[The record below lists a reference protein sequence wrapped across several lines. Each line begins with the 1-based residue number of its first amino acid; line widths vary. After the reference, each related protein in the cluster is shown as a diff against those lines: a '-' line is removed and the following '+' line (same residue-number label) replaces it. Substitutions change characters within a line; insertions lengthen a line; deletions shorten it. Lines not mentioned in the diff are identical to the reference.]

1 MGMSSLTLEDID
13 FERYLEET
21 EEIAQKVQQPSDF
34 FEKAYSRLTDNQ
46 NPTGDTLPWNKT
58 WDKFRFRDGE
68 LTIWAGVNGNGK
80 SLVMGQTALFFT
92 KPCVIA
98 SMEMLPEATLARMI
112 RQACGNANPT
122 RLYAERVVSR
132 LVGKIWIYNQVGN
145 VQQRALFGMV
155 RYCARELGVKH
166 VMVDSLVKCGL
177 GVDDYNS
184 QKTFVDQL
192 TSLAKDEGV
201 HIHLVVHMRKLA
213 NESEVPDKHS
223 IKGAGEI
230 TDLADNVIIVARR
243 TLNTDGAPD
252 DPTGFIRIAKH
263 RHGEYEGTWGF
274 WFHEE
279 SGQWVAAPD
288 RGCLPWP
295 SLSEQ
300 EAMSV

>member
-1 MGMSSLTLEDID
+1 MKGITLEDID

-21 EEIAQKVQQPSDF
+21 EAIAQKVQQATDF
-34 FEKAYSRLTDNQ
+34 FDAAFARLSENAS
-46 NPTGDTLPWNKT
+46 PTGDTLPWPKT

-80 SLVMGQTALFFT
+80 SLVMGQTALFFN

-112 RQACGNANPT
+112 RQACGNENPT
-122 RLYAERVVSR
+122 REYAER
-132 LVGKIWIYNQVGN
+132 LTKKFHGKLWLYNQVGN
-145 VQQRALFGMV
+145 VQQRALFGMI
-155 RYCARELGVKH
+155 RYCARELGIKH
-166 VMVDSLVKCGL
+166 VMIDSLVKCGL

-184 QKTFVDQL
+184 QKAFVDQL
-192 TSLAKDEGV
+192 TSLAKDESV

-213 NESEVPDKHS
+213 NEADLPDKHS

-243 TLNTDGAPD
+243 TINVDESSE

-263 RHGEYEGTWGF
+263 RHGDYEGTWGF
-274 WFHEE
+274 WFHEP
-279 SGQWVAAPD
+279 SQQWVSAPD

-295 SLSEQ
+295 SLHEQ
-300 EAMSV
+300 EMLSG

>member
-1 MGMSSLTLEDID
+1 MKGITLEDID

-21 EEIAQKVQQPSDF
+21 EAIAQKVQQATDF
-34 FEKAYSRLTDNQ
+34 FDAAFARLSENAS
-46 NPTGDTLPWNKT
+46 PTGDTLPWPKT

-80 SLVMGQTALFFT
+80 SLVMGQTALFFS

-112 RQACGNANPT
+112 RQACGNENPT
-122 RLYAERVVSR
+122 REYAERLTKKFHGR
-132 LVGKIWIYNQVGN
+132 LWLYNQVGN
-145 VQQRALFGMV
+145 VQQRALFGMI
-155 RYCARELGVKH
+155 RYCARELGIKH
-166 VMVDSLVKCGL
+166 VMIDSLVKCGL

-184 QKTFVDQL
+184 QKAFVDQL

-213 NESEVPDKHS
+213 NESDLPDKHS

-243 TLNTDGAPD
+243 TINVDESSE

-263 RHGEYEGTWGF
+263 RHGDYEGTWGF
-274 WFHEE
+274 WFHEQ
-279 SGQWVAAPD
+279 SQQWVSAPD

-295 SLSEQ
+295 SLHEQ
-300 EAMSV
+300 EMLSA

>member
-1 MGMSSLTLEDID
+1 MSLTLEDID

-21 EEIAQKVQQPSDF
+21 EQIAQKVQAPDDF
-34 FEKAYSRLTDNQ
+34 FEQAFSRLTEGQ
-46 NPTGDTLPWNKT
+46 NPTGDTLPWQKT

-80 SLVMGQTALFFT
+80 SLVMGQTALFFN

-112 RQACGNANPT
+112 RQACGMANPS
-122 RLYAERVVSR
+122 REWASKVVSELR
-132 LVGKIWIYNQVGN
+132 GKLWLYNQVGN
-145 VQQRALFGMV
+145 VQQRALFGMIK
-155 RYCARELGVKH
+155 YCARELGVKH

-184 QKTFVDQL
+184 QKNFVDQL

-213 NESEVPDKHS
+213 NESDVPDKNS

-230 TDLADNVIIVARR
+230 TDLADNVIIIARR
-243 TLNTDGAPD
+243 TIDNNPD
-252 DPTGFIRIAKH
+252 CTDPTGYIRVAKH
-263 RHGEYEGTWGF
+263 RHGDYEGTWGF
-274 WFHEE
+274 WFHDE
-279 SGQWVAAPD
+279 SQQWVANPTLGAQ
-288 RGCLPWP
+288 PWP
-295 SLSEQ
+295 SYTMRER
-300 EAMSV
+300 MTHG

>member
-1 MGMSSLTLEDID
+1 MKGITLEDID

-21 EEIAQKVQQPSDF
+21 EAIAQKVQQATDF
-34 FEKAYSRLTDNQ
+34 FDAAFARLSENAS
-46 NPTGDTLPWNKT
+46 PTGDTLPWPKT

-80 SLVMGQTALFFT
+80 SLVMGQTALFFK

-112 RQACGNANPT
+112 RQACGNENPT
-122 RLYAERVVSR
+122 REYAQR
-132 LVGKIWIYNQVGN
+132 LTNKFHGKIWLYNQVGN
-145 VQQRALFGMV
+145 VQQRALFGMI
-155 RYCARELGVKH
+155 RYCARELGIKH
-166 VMVDSLVKCGL
+166 VMIDSLVKCGL

-184 QKTFVDQL
+184 QKAFVDQL

-213 NESEVPDKHS
+213 HESDLPDKHS

-243 TLNTDGAPD
+243 TINVDESSQ
-252 DPTGFIRIAKH
+252 DPTGYIRIAKH
-263 RHGEYEGTWGF
+263 RHGDYEGTWGF
-274 WFHEE
+274 WFHEA
-279 SGQWVAAPD
+279 SQQWVSAPD

-295 SLSEQ
+295 SLHEQ
-300 EAMSV
+300 ELLSA